1 MKFTTACIH
10 GGGPNDATGAVS
22 PALYLT
28 STFAHPGLG
37 QSTGWAYTRES
48 NPTHARLEKVLSTL
62 EGAPMP
68 CAFPPAWQ
76 PSMR

>member
-37 QSTGWAYTRES
+37 KSTGWA
-48 NPTHARLEKVLSTL
+48 
-62 EGAPMP
+62 
-68 CAFPPAWQ
+68 
-76 PSMR
+76 